1 MRTARSRLSR
11 SRCPM
16 STDLPLERH
25 GALAGG
31 FCDRYLRVFVAP
43 RPTFDALVRSSD
55 RVAFAF
61 GCVLMTAS
69 VYTAIYVLLAR
80 GGGYPS
86 SFDPW
91 LAIPAADYYRYDIA
105 FAAPCIFAGWILSAG
120 VVHLA
125 SRVAHGRGSFEDTLA
140 VIGLGLSAASW
151 TTGLH
156 DLALGILGNVGAID
170 LPSHELAMN
179 EPGPARTILWLALAA
194 YAVAFGVLFT
204 KGLGAAQRV
213 RGPVAAALAALGFVV
228 YQSVLFLF
236 LR

>member
-1 MRTARSRLSR
+1 MPTERA
-11 SRCPM
+11 
-16 STDLPLERH
+16 LE
-25 GALAGG
+25 GPSGGG
-31 FCDRYLRVFVAP
+31 FSSRYLRVFFAP
-43 RPTFDALVRSSD
+43 RATFDELVGSAD
-55 RVAFAF
+55 RVVFGF
-61 GCVLMTAS
+61 GCVLITAAA
-69 VYTAIYVLLAR
+69 YTAIYILLAR

-105 FAAPCIFAGWILSAG
+105 LAAPCIFAGWILAAG
-120 VVHLA
+120 TVQL
-125 SRVAHGRGSFEDTLA
+125 VARFVGGRGSFEDTLA
-140 VIGLGLSAASW
+140 VLGLGLSAASW

-156 DLALGILGNVGAID
+156 DLAVGILGNVGVMD

-179 EPGPARTILWLALAA
+179 EPGTARTILWMALLA
-194 YAVAFGVLFT
+194 YTIAFAVLFT

-213 RGPVAAALAALGFVV
+213 RTPVAAALAGLGFVV

>member
-1 MRTARSRLSR
+1 
-11 SRCPM
+11 M
-16 STDLPLERH
+16 STDLPMQSVY
-25 GALAGG
+25 ADG
-31 FCDRYLRVFVAP
+31 FVARYVRVLVAP
-43 RPTFDALVRSSD
+43 RATFDALVRSPD
-55 RVAFAF
+55 RVAFGF
-61 GCVLMTAS
+61 GCVGITAAL
-69 VYTAIYVLLAR
+69 YTAIYVLLAR

-105 FAAPCIFAGWILSAG
+105 FAAPCIFVGWILCSG

-125 SRVAHGRGSFEDTLA
+125 SRAAGGRGSFEDTIA
-140 VIGLGLSAASW
+140 VLGLGLSASSW

-156 DLALGILGNVGAID
+156 DLALGILGNIGAID

-179 EPGPARTILWLALAA
+179 EPGPARTILWIALAA

-213 RGPVAAALAALGFVV
+213 RAPVAAALAALGFVV